1 MDKLVIARIGKPH
14 GLRGEVTV
22 QEHTDDPD
30 ARFAPG
36 VRIQTDPEPV
46 GPLTVR
52 SARRHKGILM
62 LGFDEVTDRSAAEA
76 LRGTRLVADSDS
88 GVDDDEGWYEDE
100 LVGLD
105 VLDTD
110 GTSIGQVAA
119 LHTRPAQDLLEVT
132 RPDGSAAFLPLV
144 EQIVLDVDPA
154 AGRVL
159 VDPPAGLLDLDG

>member
-1 MDKLVIARIGKPH
+1 MEKVLIARVGKPH

-36 VRIQTDPEPV
+36 TRVATEPENV

-62 LGFDEVTDRSAAEA
+62 LGFEEITDRTGAEG
-76 LRGTRLVADSDS
+76 LRGTRLMADSGS
-88 GVDDDEGWYEDE
+88 GDEAEDAWYEDD
-100 LVGLD
+100 LVGLTVVD
-105 VLDTD
+105 THGEVL
-110 GTSIGQVAA
+110 GTVSA
-119 LHTRPAQDLLEVT
+119 LHTRPAQDLLEIA
-132 RPDGSAAFLPLV
+132 RPNGATALVPLV
-144 EQIVLDVDPA
+144 DQIVLDVDPA

-159 VDPPAGLLDLDG
+159 VDPPAGLLDLED